1 MFIDY
6 AKITIKSGDGGNGCV
21 SFRREKYVPKGGPN
35 GGDGGKGGD
44 IIFKA
49 DSQLATLI
57 DFRYKKLYKGKRGKH
72 GEGGDKTGRNGEDCI
87 IRVPCGSV
95 IRNSETGE
103 VIAELLQDKEEKLIL
118 KGGRGGRGN
127 THFKTSTNRAPRYCE
142 PGEPGQEITVILEL
156 KLIADVGLVGFPN
169 AGKSTLISKISAAK
183 PKIADYP
190 FTTLVPNLGIVKYG
204 DFESFVVADIPGII
218 EGASEG
224 KGLGLQFL
232 RHIERTRI
240 LLYMIDA
247 TLLEDKKP
255 KEFFAQYDVLEGELK
270 KYSEP
275 LSKKPYVICFTKID
289 AISEELKKK
298 LNKANALNISSVTGE
313 NLDKLKDTL
322 YNKLKNLKENETT
335 SDDINLK

>member
-270 KYSEP
+270 KYSEL

>member
-6 AKITIKSGDGGNGCV
+6 AKILIKSGDGGNGCV

-44 IIFKA
+44 IIFVA
-49 DSQLATLI
+49 DAQLTTLI
-57 DFRYKKLYKGKRGKH
+57 DFRYRKLYKGKRGKH
-72 GEGGDKTGRNGEDCI
+72 GEGGDKTGRNGENCTI
-87 IRVPCGSV
+87 KVPCGCV
-95 IRNSETGE
+95 VKNFETGE
-103 VIAELLQDKEEKLIL
+103 VITELLKDKEEKVIL
-118 KGGRGGRGN
+118 KGGRGGKGN
-127 THFKTSTNRAPRYCE
+127 THFKRSTNRAPRYCE
-142 PGEPGQEITVILEL
+142 TGKPGEEMTVVLEL

-190 FTTLVPNLGIVKYG
+190 FTTLIPNLGIVRYR
-204 DFESFVVADIPGII
+204 DYESFVVADIPGII

-247 TLLEDKKP
+247 TQLEGKKP
-255 KEFFAQYDVLEGELK
+255 KEFFAQFKILESELK
-270 KYSEP
+270 KYSDK
-275 LSKKPYVICFTKID
+275 LSKKPYVICFTKTD
-289 AISEELKKK
+289 AISDELKKK
-298 LNKANALNISSVTGE
+298 LNKANEINISSVTGE
-313 NLDKLKDTL
+313 NLEKLKDIL
-322 YNKLKNLKENETT
+322 YNKLNHPEENETT
-335 SDDINLK
+335 SDDTDIK